1 MISGKNNVISG
12 QIASTAS
19 TTRSM
24 RINHI
29 TPRKI
34 WVVVAMFP
42 TTPNNPLLRVATW
55 SALAMALAGAW
66 LLLWSFPRR
75 RKKKA

>member
-1 MISGKNNVISG
+1 MDYDD
-12 QIASTAS
+12 
-19 TTRSM
+19 RSD
-24 RINHI
+24 
-29 TPRKI
+29 
-34 WVVVAMFP
+34 V
-42 TTPNNPLLRVATW
+42 NNPLLRVATW